1 MNKKIIIVMIVF
13 AVLILIAF
21 LILWLLGFWQKPTN
35 TNLNTNKAANA
46 NLVVNTQVNMNAN
59 VEPVKSEDKVK
70 AELSRIANSFVERF
84 GSYSNQS
91 NFENVSSIRVY
102 MTENMKKWSDD
113 FVKAYRQNNPDTSIY
128 FGITTKAISTK
139 LTGFSDK
146 EAAFTITTQR
156 KESTGTTD
164 NARVYYQDIS
174 VKFAKEQ
181 GVWKVNEA
189 KWQEA
194 KT

>member
-1 MNKKIIIVMIVF
+1 MNKKIIIVIIVF

-21 LILWLLGFWQKPTN
+21 FILWLLGFWQKPTN
-35 TNLNTNKAANA
+35 TNLNTNKTANV
-46 NLVVNTQVNMNAN
+46 NLVVNTQVNNNVNA
-59 VEPVKSEDKVK
+59 VSVTSDDKVK

-91 NFENVSSIRVY
+91 NFENVDSLRVY
-102 MTENMKKWSDD
+102 MTDAMTKWSDD
-113 FVKAYRQNNPDTSIY
+113 FVKAYRKNNPDTSIY

-139 LTGFSDK
+139 LTNFSDK
-146 EAAFTITTQR
+146 EADFTITTQR

-164 NARVYYQDIS
+164 NAKVYYQDIS

-189 KWQEA
+189 QWQGV
-194 KT
+194 KS